1 VHRLTLPHKVRL
13 LGALVAV
20 LALLSVPL
28 APRSGAESITS
39 AKARLNTLL
48 KQIKAARG
56 QQARLQAQLDVMA
69 GKLSH
74 VQDQMA
80 QTQFAMLQAQREI
93 QLDESSIATQ
103 QSALDARAR
112 MAYESGPGNTIE
124 IVLGST
130 SAADLNERLAIL
142 DAAAQSDKDVI
153 NQLTDQTNRLH
164 TLQKQLIDQRAVLLR
179 QQADLQSQQDALNSK
194 FQEQAALVKSVGK
207 KVKQAQTLIKRL
219 RSSTQIPGYPGG
231 GGGPAIP
238 GVLFTCPVRGP
249 HGYSDDFGAP
259 RPGHI
264 HAGVDIQAPDG
275 TPIVAP
281 FPGRVERGYD
291 AGGGNA
297 VYVYG
302 SWGYVVN
309 MHLSRYAASG
319 NVSTG
324 TVIGYVGATG
334 DATGPHDHFE
344 IHPKTLPAHLWRS
357 PYGYT
362 TVGTAIDGYPY
373 LNSVC

>member
-1 VHRLTLPHKVRL
+1 VRT
-13 LGALVAV
+13 LGALVAA
-20 LALLSVPL
+20 LALLSVLL
-28 APRSGAESITS
+28 APQSGAESITS
-39 AKARLNTLL
+39 AKVKLNRLLR
-48 KQIKAARG
+48 QIKVVRG

-69 GKLSH
+69 GKLSK

-80 QTQFAMLQAQREI
+80 QTQFAMLQTVREI
-93 QLDESSIATQ
+93 QQDESGIAAQ

-112 MAYESGPGNTIE
+112 MAYEQGPASTIE
-124 IVLGST
+124 IVLGAT
-130 SAADLNERLAIL
+130 SASDLNERLAIL

-153 NQLTDQTNRLH
+153 NQLTDQTNK
-164 TLQKQLIDQRAVLLR
+164 LQTVQNQLLR
-179 QQADLQSQQDALNSK
+179 QKAAQKTQQADLQSQQDALTAK
-194 FQEQAALVKSVGK
+194 FQKQSDLVQSVAK

-219 RSSTQIPGYPGG
+219 QTSTQIPGYPGG

-238 GVLFTCPVRGP
+238 GVLFTCPVHGP
-249 HGYSDDFGAP
+249 HAYSDDFGAP

-264 HAGVDIQAPDG
+264 HAGIDIMAPTG

-281 FPGRVERGYD
+281 FPGRVVRGWD
-291 AGGGNA
+291 PGGGND

-302 SWGYVVN
+302 SWGYVFN
-309 MHLSRYAASG
+309 AHLSSYGATG

-344 IHPKTLPAHLWRS
+344 VHPKHLPAHLWRS

-362 TVGTAIDGYPY
+362 VVGTAIDGYPY

>member
-1 VHRLTLPHKVRL
+1 M
-13 LGALVAV
+13 LGALVAA
-20 LALLSVPL
+20 LALLSL
-28 APRSGAESITS
+28 LSAPQSGAESITQ
-39 AKARLNTLL
+39 AKAKLNRLL
-48 KQIKAARG
+48 KQIKVARG
-56 QQARLQAQLDVMA
+56 QQATLQAQLDVMA
-69 GKLSH
+69 GKLSK

-80 QTQFAMLQAQREI
+80 ATEFAMQQTRREI
-93 QLDESSIATQ
+93 ELDESNIATQ

-112 MAYESGPGNTIE
+112 MAYESGPGSTLE

-130 SAADLNERLAIL
+130 SASDLNERLAIL
-142 DAAAQSDKDVI
+142 DAAAQADKDVI
-153 NQLTDQTNRLH
+153 NQLTDQTNALH
-164 TLQKQLIDQRAVLLR
+164 LQQNQLGKQRATLLT
-179 QQADLQSQQDALNSK
+179 QQGALQARQDALNQK
-194 FQEQAALVKSVGK
+194 FQEQADLVNSVGK
-207 KVKQAQTLIKRL
+207 KVKEAQNLIKRL
-219 RSSTQIPGYPGG
+219 KSATQIPGYPGG

-238 GVLFTCPVRGP
+238 GVLFACPVQGA
-249 HGYSDDFGAP
+249 HAYSDDFGAP

-264 HAGVDIQAPDG
+264 HAGIDIMSPYG

-281 FPGRVERGYD
+281 FPGRVVRGWD
-291 AGGGNA
+291 PGGGND

-302 SWGYVVN
+302 SWGYVFN
-309 MHLSRYAASG
+309 AHLSRYGATG

-344 IHPKTLPAHLWRS
+344 VHPKTLPQHLWRS

-362 TVGTAIDGYPY
+362 VVGTAIDGYPY